1 MTTMSEMDM
10 TQHSAEATAEG
21 SRPIAPPRA
30 RITDVAL
37 RAQVSIKT
45 VSRVVNDEPGVR
57 EATRERVL
65 AAIADLGFFPNT
77 TARSL
82 KTGGQDAIGVVIDA
96 ISDPFF
102 ADLVSVLEE
111 LAIERGMSLLFAS
124 TGFDPDREREHLQRL
139 AGHQLR
145 GLIIAPVGVTAE
157 ELHALRR
164 RFPIVSVDRAR
175 DGIDSVIVDDFGAAR
190 DATRQLVDNGHR
202 RIGFI
207 GDDPD
212 YPTNSARLEGFRAA
226 LAEAGIP
233 VDESLIVAHARNRA
247 AMASASAT
255 LLARPDAPT
264 AVLCATSRASIATI
278 DAIRA
283 AGIEG
288 VAIIS
293 FGDFELADLFTPAIT
308 CVNHT
313 PRPIATAAFSR
324 LLELFGD
331 PSSEPQ
337 RIVLPTSLVPR
348 GSGELPPRAAVAA
361 SPLGAES

>member
-1 MTTMSEMDM
+1 MAQDEMAG
-10 TQHSAEATAEG
+10 TATNAV
-21 SRPIAPPRA
+21 RAVAHPRA
-30 RITDVAL
+30 RITDVAD
-37 RAQVSIKT
+37 RAKVSIKT

-65 AAIADLGFFPNT
+65 TAIRELGFFPNT

-96 ISDPFF
+96 IADPFF

-124 TGFDPDREREHLQRL
+124 TGFDADREREQLQRL

-145 GLIIAPVGVTAE
+145 GLIIAPVGVTAD
-157 ELHALRR
+157 ELQLLRR

-175 DGIDSVIVDDFGAAR
+175 DGIDSVLVDDFGAAR
-190 DATRQLVDNGHR
+190 DATRQLVANGHR

-207 GDDPD
+207 GEDPE
-212 YPTNSARLEGFRAA
+212 YPTNTARMQGFRAA
-226 LAEAGIP
+226 LSEAGIP
-233 VDESLIVAHARNRA
+233 VDESLVVHHARTRA

-288 VAIIS
+288 LAIIS

-308 CVNHT
+308 VVDHT
-313 PRPIATAAFSR
+313 PRPIATAAFQR
-324 LLELFGD
+324 LLELIDD

-337 RIVLPTSLVPR
+337 QIVLPTSLVLR
-348 GSGELPPRAAVAA
+348 GSGELPPRIPLAATL
-361 SPLGAES
+361 SGAES